1 MYTIDEFDK
10 GKTKV
15 LKYILYK
22 KRTESEIRT
31 KFSKEMEENLLE
43 DIIEYL
49 KEAKY
54 IDDKEYIRKTIN
66 NFIVLKNLSIKELKY
81 KLLAKG
87 LNKNDVQDYIYENKE
102 ELEEYEKKS
111 ASNIIYKKST
121 SVDMEEIKQYLLKKG
136 YKTENININM
146 KSLYEQNKDIIAWI
160 RINNSN
166 INYPIMQTKNNPN
179 FYLRKNFYKAY
190 SY

>member
-1 MYTIDEFDK
+1 MYSIEEFDK
-10 GKTKV
+10 AKTKI
-15 LKYILYK
+15 LRYILYK
-22 KRTESEIRT
+22 RRTEQEVRT
-31 KFSKEMEENLLE
+31 KFKNDIQEEML
-43 DIIEYL
+43 DDAIQYL

-54 IDDKEYIRKTIN
+54 IDDREYIRKTIN

-87 LNKNDVQDYIYENKE
+87 LNKNDVEDYIYENKE

-136 YKTENININM
+136 YKTENINRAM
-146 KSLYEQNKDIIAWI
+146 EEQ
-160 RINNSN
+160 
-166 INYPIMQTKNNPN
+166 
-179 FYLRKNFYKAY
+179 
-190 SY
+190 